1 MSCIINWGPVV
12 KKYSNK
18 AKLKDHSNMKRIL
31 QVTGIDW
38 IHPAI
43 AGCSLCVKT
52 DLKNTRVPYANKVGC
67 SESGLQLSLG
77 PRFANFNITN

>member
-1 MSCIINWGPVV
+1 MINWETVV

-18 AKLKDHSNMKRIL
+18 AKLEDHSNMKRIL
-31 QVTGIDW
+31 QATGIDW
-38 IHPAI
+38 I
-43 AGCSLCVKT
+43 S
-52 DLKNTRVPYANKVGC
+52 